1 MDVPTVQTASTV
13 PAQTTYHARRGL
25 IIMASVVLFFI
36 CCGFIPLL
44 VSTLVN
50 LPTTSATSTLWGPL
64 VSAVLLACIVAA
76 FVIGYV
82 AILRMRIVT
91 SAEGIAFYCL
101 LYHLTTTWKNIAG
114 ISERINRQGRR
125 YKVLELGQRAE
136 TFAANRWLG
145 FITSSLNRPG
155 SYIPLDY
162 FITLGK
168 EDSSRLL
175 AEIKSHAG
183 EREAEKATKKK
194 KSRGKNS

>member
-36 CCGFIPLL
+36 CCGFVPLL
-44 VSTLVN
+44 VSSLVG
-50 LPTTSATSTLWGPL
+50 LPTASAASTLWGSI
-64 VSAVLLACIVAA
+64 VSDVLLACIVAA

-101 LYHLTTTWKNIAG
+101 LYHLSTTWKNIAG

-125 YKVLELGQRAE
+125 YKVLELRQPAE

-145 FITSSLNRPG
+145 FINFSLNPRG
-155 SYIPLDY
+155 SYIPIDY

-175 AEIKSHAG
+175 AEINSHTA
-183 EREAEKATKKK
+183 ERETEAPATKKK
-194 KSRGKNS
+194 SKRKK

>member
-1 MDVPTVQTASTV
+1 MDVPTVQTTSAV

-36 CCGFIPLL
+36 CGGFVPLL
-44 VSTLVN
+44 VSSLLG
-50 LPTTSATSTLWGPL
+50 LPSASAASTLGGSI
-64 VSAVLLACIVAA
+64 VSDVLLACIVAV

-82 AILRMRIVT
+82 AVLRMRIVT

-101 LYHLTTTWKNIAG
+101 LYHLSTTWKNIAG

-125 YKVLELGQRAE
+125 YKVLELRQPAE
-136 TFAANRWLG
+136 TFGANRWLG
-145 FITSSLNRPG
+145 FINFSLNQRG
-155 SYIPLDY
+155 SYIPIDY

-175 AEIKSHAG
+175 AEINAHMQPQVDAIPS
-183 EREAEKATKKK
+183 KKK
-194 KSRGKNS
+194 KSRGKK